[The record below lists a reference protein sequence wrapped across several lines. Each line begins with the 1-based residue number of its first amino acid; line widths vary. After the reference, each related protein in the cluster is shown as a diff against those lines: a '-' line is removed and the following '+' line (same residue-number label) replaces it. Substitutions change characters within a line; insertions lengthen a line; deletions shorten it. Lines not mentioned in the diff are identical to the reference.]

1 LVDLGFV
8 PTAKTTN
15 TEARRDQQTV
25 GGSKYLPAVCTVF
38 DTDLN
43 GVEAPAR
50 RRRRGRI
57 DCDRVHEST
66 LTKFVGLRGD
76 TVSRLEGQLSGG
88 HGFSKCV
95 AH

>member
-1 LVDLGFV
+1 M
-8 PTAKTTN
+8 
-15 TEARRDQQTV
+15 EARRDQQTV
-25 GGSKYLPAVCTVF
+25 VGSKCLPAAYAVF
-38 DTDLN
+38 DTDLI

-57 DCDRVHEST
+57 DCDHAHEST